1 LPQKAPALK
10 SQDAHQGVVVRL
22 QKKPVGSG
30 EAALYAVHYEHLQ
43 AVSDSGVEGCPL
55 VLDPRA
61 EDGVGK
67 DSGVVALGVGIDCI
81 EGGEKVLGRASV
93 EDGEGLVEGVGDFG
107 VLRAGEGAVEH
118 VDVVGAEGEALF
130 EPAQEALQLQHERPV
145 HWVRY
150 LLYVFKCNAINLT
163 VFIE

>member
-1 LPQKAPALK
+1 
-10 SQDAHQGVVVRL
+10 
-22 QKKPVGSG
+22 
-30 EAALYAVHYEHLQ
+30 
-43 AVSDSGVEGCPL
+43 
-55 VLDPRA
+55 
-61 EDGVGK
+61 VGK
-67 DSGVVALGVGIDCI
+67 ESGVVALGVGIDCI

-150 LLYVFKCNAINLT
+150 LLYVFKCNATNLT
-163 VFIE
+163 IFIE